1 MVFVG
6 AVSAF
11 IFVVV
16 PLLLELWAIH
26 LSRQSHGFARW
37 LKYILPGLFL
47 IGVLIA
53 LGSGAVAAEAVWRN
67 IPSDRATIVASGI
80 SVAMN
85 CGAFCFLVT
94 DLLALTVLTAISFL
108 APRSWL

>member
-11 IFVVV
+11 IFVVI

-26 LSRQSHGFARW
+26 LSRRSRGFARW

-53 LGSGAVAAEAVWRN
+53 LGSGAVAAGAVWRN
-67 IPSDRATIVASGI
+67 IPSDRATAANCATFAYRAGPRCHTHGLPKNIV
-80 SVAMN
+80 
-85 CGAFCFLVT
+85 
-94 DLLALTVLTAISFL
+94 
-108 APRSWL
+108 W